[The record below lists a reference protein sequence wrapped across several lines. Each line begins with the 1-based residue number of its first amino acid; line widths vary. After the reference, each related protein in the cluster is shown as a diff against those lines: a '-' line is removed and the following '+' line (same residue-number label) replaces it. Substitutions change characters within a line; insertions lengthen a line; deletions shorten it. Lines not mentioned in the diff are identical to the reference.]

1 MLPTCVSGD
10 VARLRL
16 TVQSRRDAPLE
27 IEPIEVVDV
36 EGEATLRVTHGGGDT
51 AIDPKFEIETT
62 SGPTDAVRRIHLRLL
77 EPGSQLQVKGE
88 LRLPLHH
95 PDLDELV
102 LHWTAICRGP

>member
-1 MLPTCVSGD
+1 VT
-10 VARLRL
+10 L
-16 TVQSRRDAPLE
+16 TACASVPPATSTSTSN
-27 IEPIEVVDV
+27 VDSKIV
-36 EGEATLRVTHGGGDT
+36 TATG
-51 AIDPKFEIETT
+51 AE
-62 SGPTDAVRRIHLRLL
+62 RRIHLRLL